1 MSSNLSTK
9 AKQLLALALNS
20 GSPNGEVL
28 AVVSALRKL
37 NDKGTLYTESR
48 SGEDENSGIV
58 SALSSD
64 LAKSEAKIAILE
76 VELASSLKALR
87 MAEAQLEHVA
97 TRTEASK
104 RRGSK
109 RPDKVMKEVMEL
121 FERQSLQTSIDIIAR
136 KVDQPKAE
144 VERAVARLVDDGWV
158 TRINSTPHVCYRRSK
173 CYVVQ

>member
-64 LAKSEAKIAILE
+64 LAKSEAKIAMLE

-104 RRGSK
+104 RRG
-109 RPDKVMKEVMEL
+109 
-121 FERQSLQTSIDIIAR
+121 
-136 KVDQPKAE
+136 
-144 VERAVARLVDDGWV
+144 
-158 TRINSTPHVCYRRSK
+158 
-173 CYVVQ
+173 